1 MSTDPNE
8 KTITPVATL
17 SALPLKSFSRGESY
31 ASADNRVA
39 DAIGLTQIGA
49 TYSEVPPGKSGCPY
63 HVHHGV
69 DEMFVILEGQGRYR
83 FGDATYEVRAGDV
96 LGAPRGRAE
105 FAHKLTNTGATP
117 LKYLAIS
124 SVATN
129 DVLEYPDSGKLMAVS
144 DFGTDA
150 EGFHFIGRAN
160 SACGYWD
167 DEPDSAD

>member
-1 MSTDPNE
+1 MWHDLDPRH
-8 KTITPVATL
+8 
-17 SALPLKSFSRGESY
+17 FGE
-31 ASADNRVA
+31 
-39 DAIGLTQIGA
+39 A
-49 TYSEVPPGKSGCPY
+49 TYK
-63 HVHHGV
+63 
-69 DEMFVILEGQGRYR
+69 F
-83 FGDATYEVRAGDV
+83 RAGDV

-129 DVLEYPDSGKLMAVS
+129 DAMEYPDSGKLMTVS

-160 SACGYWD
+160 TACGYWD